1 MSLCLVDWLSLHT
14 LNSFLGWCV
23 SLKHFIEQVVGM
35 TNEHLCSTMGEHLC
49 SLSPNLLKYKSSTA
63 LARFGEQHVDLLIVE
78 PCVL

>member
-1 MSLCLVDWLSLHT
+1 
-14 LNSFLGWCV
+14 
-23 SLKHFIEQVVGM
+23 VGM